1 MGELEAE
8 MELRSV
14 FVLALVL
21 WCATAMPLYDEI
33 ELLQED
39 GVQQPA
45 GEQEEQS
52 SESVGCGEIACGK
65 TVDELRREQTDA
77 GERDQ
82 DEVAEKMKE
91 IHASFSSSQ
100 RDIMLEGA
108 TESEQR
114 DIDSAD
120 SDEAVKKADIKAA
133 SETSLASAGSTYSAA
148 TAKAEQE
155 KNSAVVKATA
165 TYNEQRIAVQKHAKE
180 QYAQL
185 REDLKANAN
194 SIAVTFEHSKNQAD
208 ALKQQQ
214 YTAAKEIKDQKEAK
228 INDMQ
233 KRQLDSVHVEHAQ
246 AVKAAMVIKSKKMSS
261 LDPAVEPIEPDDDDT
276 EASTNNQDQESP
288 LVNDDNAL
296 NNDSVEAE
304 TAAEAALPTEPA
316 TESEVAAE
324 PTNEA
329 AADPTNEVAADPTN
343 EAAADPTNEA
353 AADPTSEAAAD
364 PTNEAAADPTNEAAA
379 DPMNEAAADL
389 TNEAAADPTNE
400 AAVDPTNEAAADP
413 TNEVAV
419 DPMNEA
425 AADPTNEAA
434 EEAPATEP

>member
-39 GVQQPA
+39 GEQQPA

-148 TAKAEQE
+148 TGKADQLDIEDTAKAEQE

-208 ALKQQQ
+208 ALRQQQ
-214 YTAAKEIKDQKEAK
+214 YTAAKEMKDQKEAK

-233 KRQLDSVHVEHAQ
+233 KQQLDSVHVEHAQ
-246 AVKAAMVIKSKKMSS
+246 AVKAAMVEKSKKMSS

-288 LVNDDNAL
+288 LD
-296 NNDSVEAE
+296 NDSVEAE
-304 TAAEAALPTEPA
+304 TAAEATLPTEPA
-316 TESEVAAE
+316 TESEVAADPTNE
-324 PTNEA
+324 AAADPTSEAAADPTNEVAADPTSEAAADPTNEA

-343 EAAADPTNEA
+343 EAAA
-353 AADPTSEAAAD
+353 
-364 PTNEAAADPTNEAAA
+364 
-379 DPMNEAAADL
+379 
-389 TNEAAADPTNE
+389 
-400 AAVDPTNEAAADP
+400 DPTNEAAADP

>member
-39 GVQQPA
+39 GEQQPA

-52 SESVGCGEIACGK
+52 SESVGGGEIACGK

-148 TAKAEQE
+148 TGKADQLDIEDTAKAEQE

-214 YTAAKEIKDQKEAK
+214 YTAAKEMKDQKEVK

-233 KRQLDSVHVEHAQ
+233 KQQLDSVHVEHAQ
-246 AVKAAMVIKSKKMSS
+246 AVEAAMVEKSKKMSS

-304 TAAEAALPTEPA
+304 TAAEATLPTEPA
-316 TESEVAAE
+316 TESEVAAD

-329 AADPTNEVAADPTN
+329 AADPTN

-364 PTNEAAADPTNEAAA
+364 PPK
-379 DPMNEAAADL
+379 
-389 TNEAAADPTNE
+389 
-400 AAVDPTNEAAADP
+400 
-413 TNEVAV
+413 
-419 DPMNEA
+419 
-425 AADPTNEAA
+425 EAA

>member
-39 GVQQPA
+39 GEQQPA

-52 SESVGCGEIACGK
+52 SESVGGGEIACGK

-148 TAKAEQE
+148 TGKADQLDIEDTAKAEQE

-214 YTAAKEIKDQKEAK
+214 YTAAKEMKDQKEAK

-233 KRQLDSVHVEHAQ
+233 KQQLDSVHVEHAQ

-261 LDPAVEPIEPDDDDT
+261 LDPAVEPIEPDGDDET

-304 TAAEAALPTEPA
+304 TAAEATLPTEPA
-316 TESEVAAE
+316 TESEVAAD

-329 AADPTNEVAADPTN
+329 AADPTN

-353 AADPTSEAAAD
+353 AADPTSEAAAY
-364 PTNEAAADPTNEAAA
+364 PTSEAAADPT
-379 DPMNEAAADL
+379 
-389 TNEAAADPTNE
+389 
-400 AAVDPTNEAAADP
+400 
-413 TNEVAV
+413 
-419 DPMNEA
+419 NEA